1 MASFEN
7 LPFQN
12 KFHYLHFN
20 SATPAHQ
27 IRSLNQIAFHF
38 KQNTHQFLPSQTHV
52 SLSLS
57 LNFGSVHCSF
67 LSLSFGPSP
76 SLSLSNFKVLIFFFF
91 YLGLSLSLSKPCLL
105 NSPFLSLSKLWSLSL
120 KLRGCLS
127 YFWLFIYIFLCVS
140 VFRRVFGFVWGS
152 ESDVGTMVVISYT
165 PLHNTTLF
173 VCLYLQSSK
182 RPVTLGPI
190 IID

>member
-7 LPFQN
+7 LPFQD

-57 LNFGSVHCSF
+57 LSLNFGSVHCSF
-67 LSLSFGPSP
+67 LSLSLVPP
-76 SLSLSNFKVLIFFFF
+76 PLSLSNFKVLIFFFF
-91 YLGLSLSLSKPCLL
+91 SIWVSLFLSQNLVCLTHR
-105 NSPFLSLSKLWSLSL
+105 SFLSLSFGLSL
-120 KLRGCLS
+120 
-127 YFWLFIYIFLCVS
+127 
-140 VFRRVFGFVWGS
+140 
-152 ESDVGTMVVISYT
+152 
-165 PLHNTTLF
+165 
-173 VCLYLQSSK
+173 
-182 RPVTLGPI
+182 
-190 IID
+190 